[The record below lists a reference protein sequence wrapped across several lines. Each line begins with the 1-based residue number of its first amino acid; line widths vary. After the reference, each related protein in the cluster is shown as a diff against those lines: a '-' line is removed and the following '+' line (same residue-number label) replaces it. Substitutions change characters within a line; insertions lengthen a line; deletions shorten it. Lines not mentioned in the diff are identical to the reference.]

1 MGRKGG
7 HGYGDEWLLVLRV
20 GCCGRVLIDG
30 CTVDGFDPIS
40 FDNYEGFSHF
50 ACMTKGCGF
59 RRVQKAIL
67 EGASRTLVCERAFY
81 VCINF

>member
-7 HGYGDEWLLVLRV
+7 HGYGDGWLLVLRV

-50 ACMTKGCGF
+50 A
-59 RRVQKAIL
+59 
-67 EGASRTLVCERAFY
+67 
-81 VCINF
+81 